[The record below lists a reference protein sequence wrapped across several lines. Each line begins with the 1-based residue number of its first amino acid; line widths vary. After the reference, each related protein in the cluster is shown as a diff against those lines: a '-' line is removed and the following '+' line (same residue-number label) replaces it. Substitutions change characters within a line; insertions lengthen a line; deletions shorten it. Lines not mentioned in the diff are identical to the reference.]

1 MGTDHTTCKMWKKVN
16 LFLKKEK
23 KRKKSRTF
31 SVFKIRLCNIN
42 QPSGVG
48 NIDEIAYTDGMNGH
62 LFTSLDW
69 CTTSAPGVLVV

>member
-1 MGTDHTTCKMWKKVN
+1 MEKSKPFFKKR
-16 LFLKKEK
+16 K